1 MEIRTTFHKR
11 LRGIQDD
18 IVAMGSMVEKAI
30 SRSIEALKNR
40 DLNMA
45 RSIIDDD
52 QKINSKRFE
61 IEENCI
67 QCLFCW
73 IYCPDSAVLV
83 KDEKMIGY
91 DYDHCKGC
99 GVCAMECPGKK
110 GNKAI
115 VMEEEGK

>member
-1 MEIRTTFHKR
+1 MKQKNWKELSLAGTILEAGNAHEYKT
-11 LRGIQDD
+11 
-18 IVAMGSMVEKAI
+18 GSW
-30 SRSIEALKNR
+30 RSLKPR
-40 DLNMA
+40 W
-45 RSIIDDD
+45 
-52 QKINSKRFE
+52 

-73 IYCPDSAVLV
+73 IFCPDTAVIT
-83 KDEKMIGY
+83 KDEKMTGF